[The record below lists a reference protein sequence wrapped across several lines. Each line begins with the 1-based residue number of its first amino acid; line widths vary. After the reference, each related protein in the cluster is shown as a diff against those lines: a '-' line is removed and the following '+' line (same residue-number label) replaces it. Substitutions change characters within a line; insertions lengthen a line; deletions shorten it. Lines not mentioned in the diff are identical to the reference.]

1 MMSKMWLIAVHEYK
15 RHVLNK
21 GFLFAVLSVPVLI
34 ALMVG
39 LGILTDRMRSSSKAI
54 GYVDHSARLVNPP
67 PYSGPSPE
75 GFLAERPVPL
85 ITYATE
91 ELARS
96 ALDAGEIQAYYVL
109 AADYFTTKHT
119 ELVYNSPPSNNA
131 TAQFHDF
138 LQANWLADLSPEIAR
153 RAIEGDSLIVR
164 TPDGV
169 REQRENSPISMLLPL
184 FIAMAFIIL
193 FMSTSMTLMQA
204 MVEEKENRTIE
215 VIATSVPP
223 SQLVGGKVLGISAMG
238 LTEIVAWL
246 ALSALAVFVG
256 GKVLGLQWM
265 QGIRVHPR
273 ILLTIVAVAIPSYVL
288 FAALMLAIGASVAD
302 AQESQ
307 QIGGLFSLFFTMPF
321 YGLIALVEHPGSA
334 LAIGLS
340 LFPLTA
346 LTSFCILAAFSSVP
360 LWQVVAGM
368 LITSGWAVGAI
379 WLAGRAFRL
388 GMLRYG
394 QRVNWREL
402 IPSRYSSGWPV
413 WRRVGKNE

>member
-1 MMSKMWLIAVHEYK
+1 MSKLRLVALHEYK

-21 GFLFAVLSVPVLI
+21 GFLFAVLSVPLLI

-39 LGILTDRMRSSSKAI
+39 LGILTDRMRSNSKAI
-54 GYVDHSARLVNPP
+54 GYVDHSGRLVNPP
-67 PYSGPSPE
+67 PYSSAAPQGL
-75 GFLAERPVPL
+75 LAEQPVPL
-85 ITYATE
+85 ISYVTE
-91 ELARS
+91 QAARS

-109 AADYFTTKHT
+109 AADYVATRHV
-119 ELVYNSPPSNNA
+119 ELVYQTPPSQNA
-131 TAQFHDF
+131 TAQFDDF
-138 LQANWLADLSPEIAR
+138 LQANWLTDRSPEVAR
-153 RAIEGDSLIVR
+153 RVIEGSSLIVR

-169 REQRENSPISMLLPL
+169 REQSENAPLNMLLPFL
-184 FIAMAFIIL
+184 IALALIIL

-204 MVEEKENRTIE
+204 LAEEKENRTIE
-215 VIATSVPP
+215 VVATSVPP
-223 SQLVGGKVLGISAMG
+223 NQLVGGKVLGISAMG

-246 ALSALAVFVG
+246 SVSAVAVFIG
-256 GKVLGLQWM
+256 GKVLGLEWM

-273 ILLTIVAVAIPSYVL
+273 ILLTITAVAIPSYVL
-288 FAALMLAIGASVAD
+288 FSALMLALGASVAD
-302 AQESQ
+302 VQESQ

-321 YGLIALVEHPGSA
+321 YGIVALVEHPNSA

-346 LTSFCILAAFSSVP
+346 LTSFCILAAFSTVP
-360 LWQVVAGM
+360 LWQVVAGV
-368 LITSGWAVGAI
+368 LITSLCAAGAV

-402 IPSRYSSGWPV
+402 LSRPLRPTAS
-413 WRRVGKNE
+413 VGGREAMQ